1 MLNIFQYFS
10 ISIASKK
17 AKISLIFSYITST
30 AKFSEDAY
38 FPKDNQTSRIQNG
51 TKTDYLP
58 FQVRLK
64 IRKGNNKIG
73 WCGGVLISNHLVL
86 TANHCFKGYEN
97 EKYHTVTT
105 GVLTPTESGPHKQ
118 VLHFS

>member
-1 MLNIFQYFS
+1 MLDNIFLLK
-10 ISIASKK
+10 SKK
-17 AKISLIFSYITST
+17 LLSTHTYIST

-38 FPKDNQTSRIQNG
+38 FPKGIPNPWGKQQSKIKDGIL
-51 TKTDYLP
+51 TDYLP

-105 GVLTPTESGPHKQ
+105 GVLTPTESGHHKQ